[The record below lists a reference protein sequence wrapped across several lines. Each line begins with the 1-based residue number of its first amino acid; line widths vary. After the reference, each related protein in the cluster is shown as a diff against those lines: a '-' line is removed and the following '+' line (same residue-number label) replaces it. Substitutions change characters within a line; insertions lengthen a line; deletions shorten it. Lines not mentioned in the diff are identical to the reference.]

1 MQKRQT
7 AGLFLITAI
16 LFGLIIRLA
25 APLNAQGPVND
36 GGLFLQMT
44 QDLQANGFA
53 LPEYSTYNGGDIPF
67 AYPPLGFYLVG
78 FIQRLTGVPFF
89 DLFAWLPALFSTIAI
104 FGFYFLALQL
114 TQDSLRASVAS
125 IFYACLPKSF
135 DWFVMGG
142 GITRAPA
149 ILFAFLTLAYVHK
162 LFVTRNARFVVHVAM
177 FSSLLVLTHPEIAYH
192 TAFAVLIFFLFFLRD
207 KRSIGHAFAVAII
220 TLVFTAPW
228 WLTVYQRYG
237 IQTFQTVLAAHSR
250 DLASQ
255 FLFRTQ
261 FNLGGEILLTLVGVF
276 ALIGLIRDLRRRDF
290 FLPVWVAI
298 GGLVASL
305 PAFVLLALKGLES
318 TLKGLGDPAP
328 FDNGLS
334 SRTSRYTL
342 LGLSAYLLMAG
353 IIASSFYGYE
363 FRILQGEHAA
373 MDWIRDSTD
382 PSAEFLVITGD
393 TSLIDPLSEWFPTRA
408 ERVSLATVQG
418 HEWTPQQNLPVSVT
432 MYNRLQSCINQDAS
446 CLDEWDYDYVYIRKV
461 RPMREGNVENRP
473 SILAVSLRDSQ
484 HHQIVFENDEA
495 VIFRFAR

>member
-1 MQKRQT
+1 
-7 AGLFLITAI
+7 
-16 LFGLIIRLA
+16 
-25 APLNAQGPVND
+25 
-36 GGLFLQMT
+36 
-44 QDLQANGFA
+44 
-53 LPEYSTYNGGDIPF
+53 
-67 AYPPLGFYLVG
+67 
-78 FIQRLTGVPFF
+78 
-89 DLFAWLPALFSTIAI
+89 
-104 FGFYFLALQL
+104 
-114 TQDSLRASVAS
+114 
-125 IFYACLPKSF
+125 
-135 DWFVMGG
+135 MGG